1 MASGRVSTE
10 TVAKAVDAL
19 LKWRGSQSETQ
30 KPKLFDEDEEFVYLI
45 LTMKKIP
52 SNSRVNPHKVPLP
65 HSLISPFSEQCLI
78 LDDRP
83 NKARVTKAQV
93 QAKIQA
99 DSIPVAKVLK
109 LSKLASDYR
118 PFEAKRKL
126 CDSYDLFFAEKSIV
140 PLLPRLL
147 GKHFFKKRKIPVP
160 VDLSK
165 KNWKEQVE
173 KACSSAM
180 LFMRTGTCSVV
191 RVAKVRMERDE
202 IVENVV
208 AAVEGVVEVVP
219 KKWANVRS
227 LHLKLLE
234 SVALPVYQV
243 VPDVKLRIEGVSV
256 EDEAEVGVKEKKR
269 KKGKDGD
276 VREKKKGRIHEVRY
290 MDDSVGEEKIENGD
304 GSDDEVVDKK
314 RKKGVVSDASGG
326 KRLKKKMSSASKEK
340 KKKGLSG
347 EEGVKEDLVVKDEEA
362 GDDSDDEM
370 VDKKTEKGV
379 ASDSS
384 GVKRLKKKDSS
395 ATKEKKKKGLSGGKG
410 VKEGLA
416 VKDENSGVK
425 KRGDVEVKAKKSVKV
440 KRSKK
445 AA

>member
-19 LKWRGSQSETQ
+19 LKWRRSQSETQ

-45 LTMKKIP
+45 LTMKRIP

-243 VPDVKLRIEGVSV
+243 VPDVKLKIEGVSV
-256 EDEAEVGVKEKKR
+256 EDEAEVGAKEKKR

-290 MDDSVGEEKIENGD
+290 MDDSV
-304 GSDDEVVDKK
+304 
-314 RKKGVVSDASGG
+314 
-326 KRLKKKMSSASKEK
+326 
-340 KKKGLSG
+340 
-347 EEGVKEDLVVKDEEA
+347 DLVVKDEEA

-425 KRGDVEVKAKKSVKV
+425 KKRGDVEVKAKKSVKV